1 MKKHF
6 LFGFALFFLVQTPFI
21 FAIDCNDLDAV
32 YYPSCIEIMNS
43 ELTDEEKDLLISNL
57 EYSNKFFPDHEY
69 ISQINKNIQ
78 LTTPPEGIKTHY
90 SKFIK
95 NAWADIL
102 VAMPSVL
109 YNGELYAPSKTQIL
123 SGFNH
128 EVVLP
133 SNYYSPRYPKTRN
146 EDCKTKYYLRKNT
159 AENKVYVNNI
169 YQGSGRLVDVN
180 INSNAEI
187 KIKYIIRAT
196 IKIKHYEWEDE
207 ECEYDYTEYKTDY
220 LKIEDSIKVKFYT
233 NNLFAEAEQID
244 SYGSA
249 EKFKINYSNSIYLKF
264 KDSFFKE
271 DEFIYNINYS
281 KAPYYFYT
289 LHAKDYNQIT
299 LNNVLLDRDFI
310 LVKDSDDCRIK
321 GFDFF
326 NIIESPCKINQTNEN
341 FYIKTDKLKYK
352 PDETINV
359 NIYPKNISV
368 LVTYGNETKQ
378 AINSITFKAEPLHN
392 KIIAEY
398 KTQKS
403 EKIIFISDNKIKVLW
418 NLFVLVF
425 LNCFLYFILKKY
437 WGGFI

>member
-1 MKKHF
+1 MQKHF
-6 LFGFALFFLVQTPFI
+6 LFGFALIFLVQTPFI
-21 FAIDCNDLDAV
+21 FAIDCNDLDIV
-32 YYPSCIEIMNS
+32 YYSSCIEIMNS
-43 ELTDEEKDLLISNL
+43 GLTDEEKDLIISNL
-57 EYSNKFFPDHEY
+57 GYSNKFFPDHEY

-78 LTTPPEGIKTHY
+78 ITTPPDGIQTY
-90 SKFIK
+90 SEKFIK

-109 YNGELYAPSKTQIL
+109 YNGELYVPSKTQIL

-128 EVVLP
+128 KVVLP
-133 SNYYSPRYPKTRN
+133 SDYYSSRYPKTRN
-146 EDCKTKYYLRKNT
+146 GDCKTKYYLDKET
-159 AENKVYVNNI
+159 AENKVYANNI
-169 YQGSGRLVDVN
+169 YQGSGKLVN
-180 INSNAEI
+180 ININSDAEI
-187 KIKYIIRAT
+187 KIKYIVKAI

-207 ECEYDYTEYKTDY
+207 ECEYDYTEYKTDK
-220 LKIEDSIKVKFYT
+220 LQITDSIKVKFYD

-249 EKFKINYSNSIYLKF
+249 EKFKINYSNSVQLEF
-264 KDSFFKE
+264 KDSLFKV

-289 LHAKDYNQIT
+289 LHAKNYSQTTI
-299 LNNVLLDRDFI
+299 NNVLLDQDFI
-310 LVKDSDDCRIK
+310 LVKNSEDCQIK

-326 NIIESPCKINQTNEN
+326 KIIESPCEISQTNEN

-352 PDETINV
+352 PEEIIKV
-359 NIYPKNISV
+359 NIYPDNILAS
-368 LVTYGNETKQ
+368 VTYGNETKQ
-378 AINSITFKAEPLHN
+378 IINSTTFNAKPLHN
-392 KIIAEY
+392 KIFAEY

-425 LNCFLYFILKKY
+425 LNYFLYLTLKKY

>member
-6 LFGFALFFLVQTPFI
+6 LFGFALIFLVQTPFI
-21 FAIDCNDLDAV
+21 FAIDCNDLDTV

-57 EYSNKFFPDHEY
+57 GYSNKFFPDHEY

-78 LTTPPEGIKTHY
+78 ITTPPDGIQIY
-90 SKFIK
+90 SDKFIK

-102 VAMPSVL
+102 VTMPSVL
-109 YNGELYAPSKTQIL
+109 HNGELYIPSKTQIL

-128 EVVLP
+128 KVVLP

-146 EDCKTKYYLRKNT
+146 GDCKTKYYLKENT
-159 AENKVYVNNI
+159 AENKVYANNI
-169 YQGSGRLVDVN
+169 YQGSGKLVDVN
-180 INSNAEI
+180 INSNTDI
-187 KIKYIIRAT
+187 KIKYIVKVI

-207 ECEYDYTEYKTDY
+207 ECEYDYTEYKTD
-220 LKIEDSIKVKFYT
+220 KIQITDSIKVKFYD
-233 NNLFAEAEQID
+233 NNLFAEVEQID
-244 SYGSA
+244 GYGSV
-249 EKFKINYSNSIYLKF
+249 EKFKINYSNSVKLEF
-264 KDSFFKE
+264 KDSFFKV

-281 KAPYYFYT
+281 KEPYYFYT
-289 LHAKDYNQIT
+289 LHAKDYSQTTI
-299 LNNVLLDRDFI
+299 NNVLLDQNFI
-310 LVKDSDDCRIK
+310 LVKNSEDCQIK

-326 NIIESPCKINQTNEN
+326 NTIASPCEISQTNEN

-352 PDETINV
+352 PEEIIKV
-359 NIYPKNISV
+359 NIYPNNILAS
-368 LVTYGNETKQ
+368 VTYGNETKQ
-378 AINSITFKAEPLHN
+378 IIKSTTFKAKPLQN
-392 KIIAEY
+392 KIFAEY

-437 WGGFI
+437 WGGFV